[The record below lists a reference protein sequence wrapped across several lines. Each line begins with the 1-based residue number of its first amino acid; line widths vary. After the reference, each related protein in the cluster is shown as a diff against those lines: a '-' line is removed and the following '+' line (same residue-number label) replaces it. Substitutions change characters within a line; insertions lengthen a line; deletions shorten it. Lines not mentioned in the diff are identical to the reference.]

1 MLIEFTVGN
10 YRSFKMP
17 VTFSLLASSLTE
29 YKDTHVFAAHK
40 LNLLKS
46 AIIYGANASGKSSF
60 FKAISFMKNFI
71 FNSAKET
78 QITEKID
85 VQNFKLSTET
95 ENKPALFEIIFLV
108 DQMRYRYGFQVTE
121 EKVTAEWL
129 FHVPTTKEARLFIR
143 EQNNIV
149 VGPNFKEGKGL
160 EARTRDNALFLSVA
174 AQFNGE
180 ISLKILSWFNKLTI
194 ISGLDDRR
202 YMGVTLSMIK
212 DSEFKQWAL
221 KFLGIADIEILDIDV
236 EFQETDAEYLEN
248 LLKDVQKILRGQKIP
263 KNKIKRID
271 GFSAK
276 TVHQKYDSKNRKKSY
291 ERFEIAENESEGTKK
306 LLALSGPIWDTL
318 KNGKIL
324 FIDEFEARLHQK
336 LTLSLV
342 KLFNSSK
349 SNLKDAQFVLATH
362 DTNLLRNDLFRR
374 DQIWFINKDQYGVS
388 DLYSLAEYKESNK
401 ITRKDTAYGK
411 NYLAGRYGGI
421 PVINDFEGLFEVE
434 DGK

>member
-10 YRSFKMP
+10 YKSFKMP
-17 VTFSLLASSLTE
+17 VTFSLLASSLKE
-29 YKDTHVFAAHK
+29 HRETHVFETHK

-46 AIIYGANASGKSSF
+46 AIIYGANASGKSNL
-60 FKAISFMKNFI
+60 FKAMLFMKNFI
-71 FNSAKET
+71 FNSAKDT
-78 QITEKID
+78 QVTEKID
-85 VQNFKLSTET
+85 IQNFKLSTET

-108 DQMRYRYGFQVTE
+108 DQIRYRYGFQVTE

-160 EARTRDNALFLSVA
+160 EERTRDNALFLSVA

-180 ISLKILSWFNKLTI
+180 ISLKIIKWFQQVNI
-194 ISGLDDRR
+194 ISGLDDRG
-202 YMGVTLSMIK
+202 YMGFTLSRIENP
-212 DSEFKQWAL
+212 EFKQWAL
-221 KFLGIADIEILDIDV
+221 KFLEIADIDILDIDV
-236 EFQETDAEYLEN
+236 ESQKLDIEN
-248 LLKDVQKILRGQKIP
+248 LPKNAQKIVISKKIP
-263 KNKIKRID
+263 KNEIKTIHD
-271 GFSAK
+271 FSAK
-276 TVHQKYDSKNRKKSY
+276 TYRQKYDNSNKKKSY
-291 ERFEIAENESEGTKK
+291 EKFEIAENESEGTQK

-318 KNGKIL
+318 QNGKIL

-349 SNLKDAQFVLATH
+349 SNSKNAQFVLATH

-401 ITRKDTAYGK
+401 ITRKDTSYGK
-411 NYLAGRYGGI
+411 NYLLGRYGGI
-421 PVINDFEGLFEVE
+421 PLVNDFEELFEVA

>member
-17 VTFSLLASSLTE
+17 VTFSLLASSLKE
-29 YKDTHVFAAHK
+29 YRDTHVFETHK

-46 AIIYGANASGKSSF
+46 AIIYGANASGKSNL
-60 FKAISFMKNFI
+60 FKAMLFMKNFI
-71 FNSAKET
+71 FNSAKDT
-78 QITEKID
+78 QVTEKID
-85 VQNFKLSTET
+85 IQNFKLSTET

-108 DQMRYRYGFQVTE
+108 DQIRYRYGFQVTE

-160 EARTRDNALFLSVA
+160 EERTRDNALFLSVA

-180 ISLKILSWFNKLTI
+180 ISLKILKWFQQLKI
-194 ISGLDDRR
+194 ISGLDDAG
-202 YMGVTLSMIK
+202 YMGFTLGMLE
-212 DSEFKQWAL
+212 DPEFKQWAL
-221 KFLGIADIEILDIDV
+221 KFLEIADIDILDIDV
-236 EFQETDAEYLEN
+236 ES
-248 LLKDVQKILRGQKIP
+248 QKIDIDNLP
-263 KNKIKRID
+263 KNAQRILIRKKITPNEIKTIHD
-271 GFSAK
+271 FSAK
-276 TVHQKYDSKNRKKSY
+276 TVHQKYDNSNEKKSY
-291 ERFEIAENESEGTKK
+291 EKFEIAENESEGTQK

-318 KNGKIL
+318 QNGKIL

-349 SNLKDAQFVLATH
+349 SNSKNAQFVLATH

-401 ITRKDTAYGK
+401 ITRKDTSYGK
-411 NYLAGRYGGI
+411 NYLLGRYGGI
-421 PVINDFEGLFEVE
+421 PLVNDFEELFEVA